1 LFSPY
6 YQINSLF
13 RNNIKKIM
21 KKAVIDLGTNTF
33 HVLIFEDKKLVFN
46 QSIAAKIGMGGISEG
61 IISEEGIQRALSVL
75 TQFRGIIETYGIDIN
90 DVKAFG
96 TSAIRNA
103 SNQETFVERIRQ
115 ETGIR
120 ITVISG
126 DEEAQLIYQGVLAAM
141 PIPETSLV
149 MDIGGGSVEFII
161 GKENTILWKQSF
173 EIGGQR
179 LIDKFM
185 KTDPISRRSIDFMD
199 DFLREQL
206 LPLANACHQYAP
218 KILIGSSGSFDTL
231 IDMYHAKYH
240 LEKDEKVAFNY
251 ELSEFYWAYE
261 QLVFQ
266 NRDARLAIPEM
277 IPLRV
282 DMIVVAMCLI
292 RLVIQSLNIQEIK
305 VSSYAL
311 KEGAMIHFS

>member
-1 LFSPY
+1 MFSPY

-126 DEEAQLIYQGVLAAM
+126 DKEAQLIYQGVLAAM

-199 DFLREQL
+199 DFLREQ
-206 LPLANACHQYAP
+206 
-218 KILIGSSGSFDTL
+218 
-231 IDMYHAKYH
+231 
-240 LEKDEKVAFNY
+240 
-251 ELSEFYWAYE
+251 
-261 QLVFQ
+261 
-266 NRDARLAIPEM
+266 
-277 IPLRV
+277 
-282 DMIVVAMCLI
+282 
-292 RLVIQSLNIQEIK
+292 
-305 VSSYAL
+305 
-311 KEGAMIHFS
+311 